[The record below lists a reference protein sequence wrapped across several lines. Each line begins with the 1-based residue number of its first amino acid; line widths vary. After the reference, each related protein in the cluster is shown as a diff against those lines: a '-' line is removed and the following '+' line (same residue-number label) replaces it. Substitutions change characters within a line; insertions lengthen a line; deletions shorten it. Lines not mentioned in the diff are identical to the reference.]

1 MLVQV
6 SAIALIRA
14 ALTASRSL
22 SVLSVA
28 ALIGAVYIGG

>member
-1 MLVQV
+1 MLAQV
-6 SAIALIRA
+6 SAIALILA

-22 SVLSVA
+22 SVLAIA